1 VFLVTRQIAYTLAM
15 VFERDNEALTPL
27 QVKLNEKEEEAERIR
42 GEIER
47 AKLDAQLLRLQLQ
60 AHGIFD
66 ESLIPPDMMSGGM
79 PKPSEVP
86 YLEIKRLLSWL
97 ADNCDMTNKQSFL
110 VPEPEVRVGND
121 TVYLGHMSQWHLR
134 VSGDLRFSIP
144 FENEAELVE
153 MLRKARKDT
162 LDDDELALFARN
174 WVCMTT
180 ELHTDTTPM
189 PALFLI
195 NQSSH
200 RACVVS
206 SWPKVPVLAAQQSPQ
221 ASFDPRSFFGCSKSA
236 EPSTSSNTVMQTPL
250 LQRAEEVSFVDT
262 EGYASVMVS
271 TDGRLAWARSRHDCV
286 PDELL
291 VEEIGVSFDAND
303 EFTVTGPHGPCIIN
317 DPPAGPAQRWLV
329 NGMVAVAL
337 EHGVRISSSGVQRI
351 ALEDDLLD
359 NSLIAGDTVEVL
371 YGEHW
376 LRGVLEAVDG
386 AVAHIRC
393 DVDTNGAITR
403 APLDRVRL
411 AGVAAENEYVPG
423 SH

>member
-1 VFLVTRQIAYTLAM
+1 M
-15 VFERDNEALTPL
+15 VFERDNEAFTPL
-27 QVKLNEKEEEAERIR
+27 QVKLNEKEVEAERIR

-66 ESLIPPDMMSGGM
+66 ESLIPPDMMSGGL

-97 ADNCDMTNKQSFL
+97 ADNCDMANKLSFR

-121 TVYLGHMSQWHLR
+121 TVYLGHMSQWPLR

-144 FENEAELVE
+144 FENETELVE
-153 MLRKARKDT
+153 LLRKARKDA
-162 LDDDELALFARN
+162 LDDDALAVFARN
-174 WVCMTT
+174 WVCLTT
-180 ELHTDTTPM
+180 ELHADTTPM

-206 SWPKVPVLAAQQSPQ
+206 SWPNVPATLAAQQVTQ

-236 EPSTSSNTVMQTPL
+236 ESQTCTNTIIQTPL

-262 EGYASVMVS
+262 EGYACVMVS
-271 TDGRLAWARSRHDCV
+271 TDAGLAWARSRHDS
-286 PDELL
+286 EREERL
-291 VEEIGVSFDAND
+291 VEDIGVSFDSND
-303 EFTVTGPHGPCIIN
+303 EFTVTGPYGRCIIN
-317 DPPAGPAQRWLV
+317 DPPPGPAQRWLV

-337 EHGVRISSSGVQRI
+337 EHGVRVSSSGVQRI

-371 YGEHW
+371 WDGEHW

-386 AVAHIRC
+386 AMAHIRC

-411 AGVAAENEYVPG
+411 AGLSLQGAAENEHVPG
-423 SH
+423 GH